1 MKAVKRCP
9 RCQSSVDLPHQTDN
23 DCFAVVDREL
33 AAAVRMLRDLTRR
46 KSKLIRERIRAR
58 QAAGNYG
65 RDMRGRSPSPLAR
78 RLSRLKF

>member
-1 MKAVKRCP
+1 
-9 RCQSSVDLPHQTDN
+9 
-23 DCFAVVDREL
+23 
-33 AAAVRMLRDLTRR
+33 MLRDLTRR